1 MEALWPGCDPV
12 SGGRNLQVL
21 VSSLRKALEPDRG
34 RGDDTLVARDGDAY
48 RLALPGGSE
57 IDLIAFRDALAD
69 GRAGTE
75 PRVRA
80 IAYSDAL
87 DLYVGELFPEEGPA
101 EWVIDPRE
109 RLFEEALEAARGLA
123 ESLLE
128 LGDPLAAVR
137 ACRRGLALER
147 QDAALWRLCVEAYEV
162 AGDPLSADRAR
173 ERQRNALV

>member
-1 MEALWPGCDPV
+1 MEALWPGRDPV
-12 SGGRNLQVL
+12 SSGRNLQVL
-21 VSSLRKALEPDRG
+21 VSSLRKALEPERG
-34 RGDDTLVARDGDAY
+34 RGDDTLIARDADAY

-57 IDLIAFRDALAD
+57 IDLTAFRVALAA

-75 PRVRA
+75 PRFRA

-101 EWVIDPRE
+101 EWVVEPRE
-109 RLFEEALEAARGLA
+109 QLFEEALEAARGLA
-123 ESLLE
+123 ESLLA
-128 LGDPLAAVR
+128 LGDPLGAVR

-147 QDAALWRLCVEAYEV
+147 QNAALWRLCVEAYEA

-173 ERQRNALV
+173 ERQPRSLV